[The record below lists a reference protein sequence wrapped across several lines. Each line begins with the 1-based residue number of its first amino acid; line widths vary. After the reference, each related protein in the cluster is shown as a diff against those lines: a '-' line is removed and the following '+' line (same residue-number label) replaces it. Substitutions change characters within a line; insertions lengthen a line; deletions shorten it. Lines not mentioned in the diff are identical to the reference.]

1 MYFLN
6 RNQNQFEHLTF
17 ISKWSFLPCDVRPW
31 NLARFFFFTN
41 DNLVILLW
49 FCVEDRRPQFLAF
62 TSLKPVFC
70 LPSFL
75 FISRP
80 FRCWFCL
87 KKKEIFSLSFGVV
100 FCYNQLSII
109 SVKKGRNIE
118 FFFLFFFFFFTTEPR
133 TISQISWILVNCFYF
148 VSFSEING

>member
-87 KKKEIFSLSFGVV
+87 KKKKRSFPYHLVLFFVIINYPSSQLKRGEILSF
-100 FCYNQLSII
+100 S
-109 SVKKGRNIE
+109 
-118 FFFLFFFFFFTTEPR
+118 FFFFSFFFYNR
-133 TISQISWILVNCFYF
+133 TKNNKPNLMNL
-148 VSFSEING
+148 G